1 MHRQVFP
8 NLTARFGLLFTCLAA
23 TLAYSLAVAPGAWAQ
38 ADLPP
43 LDERDRAMTMRG
55 EFTLAGVGDLMIRRP
70 ASRLADAEVQAVLDI
85 VRDADLAVGNMEGEL
100 ADLKAFDGPLNG
112 FVGTH
117 EVARDLKLMG
127 FDMVNRAQNHLL
139 DSEFEGMFSTN
150 ALLDEAGIVHA
161 GTGRN
166 LQEAAAPAFLEL
178 EQGRAALIGMH
189 APIFPEHNRLAA
201 TPRIGN
207 LGGRPGLNML
217 NLSETIL
224 VSGQQ
229 FSALRQV
236 HDEFQRFRGNF
247 DNPRPVAAGSPAEGM
262 RFPASS
268 SGRNDPTYRVE
279 QAGEIPGTVV
289 YQMNTEDLD
298 RILRNIRNARQLGD
312 FVIAAAHIHQ
322 SQSVLETQHLSTRPP
337 AFYVELAH
345 RAIDAGADAFLG
357 TGVQTLRGIEIY
369 NGKPIFYG
377 LGEFFR
383 EAQWELEVST
393 GNADSNAS
401 RRMQQFARNFGGTTQ
416 SLEILVAVSRF
427 EDGELTEVR
436 LYPTELGIDEP
447 DSRLGIPRMAELQ
460 HAQRI
465 LQRVERLSDQ
475 WGTQIDIEGN
485 VGVIRVR

>member
-1 MHRQVFP
+1 MRYQIRP
-8 NLTARFGLLFTCLAA
+8 IPPARPDPGLLCFALV
-23 TLAYSLAVAPGAWAQ
+23 LAYGMATAPIALAQ
-38 ADLPP
+38 TDLPP
-43 LDERDRAMTMRG
+43 LDERDRTMSMRG
-55 EFTLAGVGDLMIRRP
+55 EFTLASVGDLMIRRP
-70 ASRLADAEVQAVLDI
+70 ASRLADPEVQAVLNL

-100 ADLKAFDGPLNG
+100 ADQKEFDGPLNG

-117 EVARDLKLMG
+117 EVAGDLKAMG

-139 DSEFEGMFSTN
+139 DSESEGMFSTN
-150 ALLDEAGIVHA
+150 TLLDEAGIVHA
-161 GTGRN
+161 GSGRN
-166 LQEAAAPAFLEL
+166 LQEAAGPAFLEL
-178 EQGRAALIGMH
+178 AQGRAALIGMH

-217 NLSETIL
+217 NLRETIL
-224 VSGQQ
+224 VSDQQ
-229 FSALRQV
+229 FNALQQV
-236 HDEFQRFRGNF
+236 RDGFQQFRGNY
-247 DNPRPVAAGSPAEGM
+247 DNPRPVVAGSPTEGM

-268 SGRNDPTYRVE
+268 SGRNDPTYRVA

-289 YQMNTEDLD
+289 YQMNTDDLD
-298 RILRNIRNARQLGD
+298 RIVRNIHNARQLGD

-322 SQSVLETQHLSTRPP
+322 SQSILESQHLSTRPP
-337 AFYVELAH
+337 AFYVDLAH

-369 NGKPIFYG
+369 KGKPIFYG

-393 GNADSNAS
+393 GNADADPG
-401 RRMQQFARNFGGTTQ
+401 RGMQQFARNFGGSTQ
-416 SLEILVAVSRF
+416 SLESLVAVSRF

-447 DSRLGIPRMAELQ
+447 DSRLGIPRMAETQ

-485 VGVIRVR
+485 VGIIRVN

>member
-1 MHRQVFP
+1 MKHPFRSKPSVWAGPVF
-8 NLTARFGLLFTCLAA
+8 AGLALV
-23 TLAYSLAVAPGAWAQ
+23 LAYGPAAAPIALAQ
-38 ADLPP
+38 EDLPP
-43 LDERDRAMTMRG
+43 LGERDRAMTMRG
-55 EFTLAGVGDLMIRRP
+55 EFTLASVGDLMIRRP
-70 ASRLADAEVQAVLDI
+70 ASRLADPEVQAVLEL
-85 VRDADLAVGNMEGEL
+85 VRSADLAVGNMEGEL
-100 ADLKAFDGPLNG
+100 ADLKAFEGPLNG

-117 EVARDLKLMG
+117 EVAADLKSMG

-139 DSEFEGMFSTN
+139 DAEFEGMFSTN

-161 GTGRN
+161 GSGKN

-178 EQGRAALIGMH
+178 ANGRAALIGMH
-189 APIFPEHNRLAA
+189 APIFPEHYRLAA
-201 TPRIGN
+201 TPQIGN

-217 NLSETIL
+217 NLRETIL
-224 VSGQQ
+224 VSDDQ
-229 FSALRQV
+229 FSALQQV
-236 HDEFQRFRGNF
+236 RDEFQQFSGNY
-247 DNPRPVAAGSPAEGM
+247 DNPRPVAAGSPIQGIS
-262 RFPASS
+262 FPASS
-268 SGRNDPTYRVE
+268 SGRNDPTYRVA
-279 QAGEIPGTVV
+279 QGGEIPGTVI
-289 YQMNTEDLD
+289 YRMDAGDLD
-298 RILRNIRNARQLGD
+298 RILRSIRNARQLGD

-322 SQSVLETQHLSTRPP
+322 SRSVLETQHLSTRPP

-393 GNADSNAS
+393 GNTDSVPG
-401 RRMQQFARNFGGTTQ
+401 RRMQQFARNFGGSVQ
-416 SLEILVAVSRF
+416 SLESLVAVSQF
-427 EDGELTEVR
+427 EDGELAEVR

-447 DSRLGIPRMAELQ
+447 DSRLGIPRMAEVQ
-460 HAQRI
+460 HAQQI

-485 VGVIRVR
+485 VGIIRVK

>member
-1 MHRQVFP
+1 MHYRDCP
-8 NLTARFGLLFTCLAA
+8 NPTARPDPGFTFLTLVLVYGLAI
-23 TLAYSLAVAPGAWAQ
+23 APIAWAQ
-38 ADLPP
+38 TDLPP
-43 LDERDRAMTMRG
+43 LDDRDRVMTMRG
-55 EFTLAGVGDLMIRRP
+55 EFTLASVGDLMIRRP
-70 ASRLADAEVQAVLDI
+70 ASQLADPEVQAVLELI
-85 VRDADLAVGNMEGEL
+85 RDADLAVGNMEGEL
-100 ADLKAFDGPLNG
+100 ANLKEFDGPLNG

-117 EVARDLKLMG
+117 EVAQDLKLMG

-161 GTGRN
+161 GSGRN

-178 EQGRAALIGMH
+178 NNGRAALVGMH

-201 TPRIGN
+201 TARIGN

-217 NLSETIL
+217 NFRETIL
-224 VSGQQ
+224 VSDQQ
-229 FSALRQV
+229 FIALQQV
-236 HDEFQRFRGNF
+236 RDEFQQFRGNY
-247 DNPRPVAAGSPAEGM
+247 DNPRPVGVGSPTQGTG
-262 RFPASS
+262 FPASS
-268 SGRNDPTYRVE
+268 SGRNDPTYRVA
-279 QAGEIPGTVV
+279 QVGEIPGTVV
-289 YQMNTEDLD
+289 YQMDTDDLD
-298 RILRNIRNARQLGD
+298 RIMRNIRNARQLGD

-322 SQSVLETQHLSTRPP
+322 SQSILERQHLSTRPP

-345 RAIDAGADAFLG
+345 RAIDAGADAFVG

-393 GNADSNAS
+393 GNTNADAS
-401 RRMQQFARNFGGTTQ
+401 RGMQQFARNFGGSTQ
-416 SLEILVAVSRF
+416 SLESLVAISQF

-436 LYPTELGIDEP
+436 LYPTELGIEEP

-460 HAQRI
+460 HAQQI

-485 VGVIRVR
+485 VGIIRVR

>member
-1 MHRQVFP
+1 MKHPFRSKPPVWAGPVF
-8 NLTARFGLLFTCLAA
+8 AGLALV
-23 TLAYSLAVAPGAWAQ
+23 LAYGPAAAPIALAQ
-38 ADLPP
+38 NDSPP

-55 EFTLAGVGDLMIRRP
+55 EFTLASVGDLMIRRP
-70 ASRLADAEVQAVLDI
+70 ASRLADPEVQAVLEL

-100 ADLKAFDGPLNG
+100 ADLKAFEGPLNG

-117 EVARDLKLMG
+117 EVAADLRSMG

-139 DSEFEGMFSTN
+139 DAEFEGMFSTN

-161 GTGRN
+161 GSGKN

-178 EQGRAALIGMH
+178 ANGRAALIGMH

-201 TPRIGN
+201 TLQIGN

-217 NLSETIL
+217 NLRETIL
-224 VSGQQ
+224 VSDEQ
-229 FSALRQV
+229 FSALQQV
-236 HDEFQRFRGNF
+236 RDEFQRFSGNY
-247 DNPRPVAAGSPAEGM
+247 DNPRPVAAGSPVQGIS
-262 RFPASS
+262 FPASS
-268 SGRNDPTYRVE
+268 SGRNDPTYRVA
-279 QAGEIPGTVV
+279 QAGEIPGTVI
-289 YQMNTEDLD
+289 YRMDTGDLD
-298 RILRNIRNARQLGD
+298 RILRSIRNARQLGD

-322 SQSVLETQHLSTRPP
+322 SQSVLEMQHLSTRPP

-383 EAQWELEVST
+383 EAQWELELST
-393 GNADSNAS
+393 GNTDSDAS
-401 RRMQQFARNFGGTTQ
+401 RRMQQFARNFGGSTQ
-416 SLEILVAVSRF
+416 SLESLVAVSLF
-427 EDGELTEVR
+427 EDGELAEVR

-447 DSRLGIPRMAELQ
+447 DSRLGIPRMAGLQ
-460 HAQRI
+460 HAQQI
-465 LQRVERLSDQ
+465 LRRVERLSDQ

-485 VGVIRVR
+485 VGIIRVR